1 MTAGSEV
8 PLRMR
13 KTFGVEP
20 KLLLPLE
27 ATQDDSFSE
36 KEKKGKKG
44 KGKEDNG
51 KIREEK
57 ESSSRRAVI

>member
-1 MTAGSEV
+1 
-8 PLRMR
+8 MR